1 MSIYS
6 APDSVPGTRDVVV
19 VVVAELKT
27 ILLLVW
33 AYSLLGEKHIN

>member
-6 APDSVPGTRDVVV
+6 APDSVPGTRDVV